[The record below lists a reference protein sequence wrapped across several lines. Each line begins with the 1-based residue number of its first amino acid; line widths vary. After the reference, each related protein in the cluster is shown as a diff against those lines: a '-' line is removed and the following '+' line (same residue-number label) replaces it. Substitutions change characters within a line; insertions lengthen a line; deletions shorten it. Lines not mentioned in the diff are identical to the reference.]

1 MTAQRSA
8 ILPCLLLLFALPR
21 SGAVAQVDRAEPKE
35 PAAIH
40 LVSDPEGAA
49 VYWKD
54 SLLGKTPI
62 DLPFDREWGGVRLIY
77 PDPGVWG
84 AVEKQVE
91 IGSTPR
97 VAGIRRVVL
106 PKRILLRSIPFG
118 AEVLSGDSLLG
129 TTPLRCT
136 LEADSLPLLVR
147 KGRYRSSRV
156 TLNRTAGGEALVTLD
171 PLLPDMGPGLV
182 FQDKSP
188 LPEPQF
194 RVIAAGATGLAA
206 GIASIALKRH
216 ADDLY
221 DQYRTNGLQET
232 LDRTRRYDIYA
243 GIGYLLLQASLGYL
257 IYLLLF
263 D

>member
-1 MTAQRSA
+1 MTARRPA
-8 ILPCLLLLFALPR
+8 ILLLILIALP
-21 SGAVAQVDRAEPKE
+21 GAGARAQVERAEPKE
-35 PAAIH
+35 PTAIH

-49 VYWKD
+49 VYRRD

-62 DLPFDREWGGVRLIY
+62 DLPFDRDWGTLRLIY
-77 PDPGVWG
+77 PDAGVWN
-84 AVEKQVE
+84 AVEKQVA
-91 IGSTPR
+91 ILPAPR
-97 VAGIRRVVL
+97 VAGIRRIVL

-129 TTPLRCT
+129 TTPCICT
-136 LEADSLPLLVR
+136 LESDSLQVRLR
-147 KGRYRSSRV
+147 KGRYRSRHI
-156 TLNRTAGGEALVTLD
+156 TLTRAPGVDTLVTLE
-171 PLLPDMGPGLV
+171 PLLPDQPPGLV
-182 FQDKSP
+182 FQNKPP

-221 DQYRTNGLQET
+221 DQYRATGLQET
-232 LDRTRRYDIYA
+232 LDQTRRYDIYA
-243 GIGYLLLQASLGYL
+243 GIGYIILQASLGYL
-257 IYLLLF
+257 LYLLLF